1 MTESFTHHPA
11 DKDSSVCSDQP
22 DVSVV
27 IVSWNARAFL
37 LECLRSIRAF
47 SGEVKVEIIVVDN
60 ASQDGSV
67 EAVETQF
74 REVRLIRN
82 SENMGFA
89 KANNIGISL
98 ATGRYLCLI
107 NSDVK
112 VLNGCVKNLCEY
124 MDAHPEIGLIGPKI
138 LNPDLTIQSSCRH
151 FPSLWNNFCPAVGLD
166 KVFPRSR
173 FFGGEHMF
181 YFPYDRIARVDVIVG
196 CFMMVRR
203 QVLDSVGLLDE
214 RFFIYAE
221 DIDWCKR
228 FWKAG
233 WQVMFFP
240 EARAIHHRGGSS
252 SKAPLRFALEQGKAI
267 QQYWKKH
274 HPLGLYILHLLISLL
289 HHSLRLKANLLL
301 YPLLPRKRDLISSQ
315 MRQHFNA
322 MLYLLVN
329 NTKNV

>member
-1 MTESFTHHPA
+1 MTESFMLHPP
-11 DKDSSVCSDQP
+11 DKDNSVCSDQP

-27 IVSWNARAFL
+27 IVSWNAQAFL
-37 LECLRSIRAF
+37 VECLRSIRAF

-98 ATGRYLCLI
+98 ATGHYVCLI
-107 NSDVK
+107 NSDIK
-112 VLNGCVKNLCEY
+112 ILDGCIERLCEY
-124 MDAHPEIGLIGPKI
+124 MDAQPEIGLIGPRI
-138 LNPDLTIQSSCRH
+138 LNPDVTIQSSCRH

-166 KVFPRSR
+166 KVFSKSR

-181 YFPYDRIARVDVIVG
+181 YFTSDRIARVNVIVG

-203 QVLDSVGLLDE
+203 KALDSVGLLDE

-228 FWKAG
+228 FLEAG
-233 WQVMFFP
+233 WQVVFFP
-240 EARAIHHRGGSS
+240 EASAIHYRGGSS
-252 SKAPLRFALEQGKAI
+252 SHSPLRFALEQEKAVA
-267 QQYWKKH
+267 QYWRKH
-274 HPLGLYILHLLISLL
+274 HGLIGRVAFFVIRILQYG
-289 HHSLRLKANLLL
+289 LRIFVFYCMQFLK
-301 YPLLPRKRDLISSQ
+301 SSKGNELCWQ
-315 MRQHFNA
+315 
-322 MLYLLVN
+322 
-329 NTKNV
+329 